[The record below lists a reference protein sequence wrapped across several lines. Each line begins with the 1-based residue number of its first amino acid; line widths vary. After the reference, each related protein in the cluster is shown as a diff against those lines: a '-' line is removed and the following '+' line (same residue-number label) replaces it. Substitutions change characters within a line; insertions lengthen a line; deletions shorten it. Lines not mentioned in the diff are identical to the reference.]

1 MTVLV
6 DTQVWLWMLADPE
19 RLRAE
24 SRSLLESRDTEILL
38 SAASTW
44 EIAIKW
50 AIGKLG
56 LPGNPE
62 QVIGEMMSQTR
73 VTPLPILHSHTLH
86 VATLPRHHRDPF
98 DRLLVAQAQFTDIPL
113 MTADPK
119 ITLYDVQVIEA

>member
-24 SRSLLESRDTEILL
+24 SRSLLGSRDTEILF

-50 AIGKLG
+50 AFGKLE
-56 LPGNPE
+56 LPDDPE
-62 QVIGEMMSQTR
+62 EVIGEMMSRTS
-73 VTPLPILHSHTLH
+73 VTPLAILHSHTLR
-86 VATLPRHHRDPF
+86 VASLPDHHRDPL
-98 DRLLVAQAQFTDIPL
+98 DRLLVAQAQLTGVPL

-119 ITLYDVQVIEA
+119 IAQYEVEVIAA

>member
-98 DRLLVAQAQFTDIPL
+98 DRLLVAQAQLTDIPL